1 MKSEL
6 RRGRPPRPPP
16 PPPSPSPSP
25 SPSPPPS
32 PPRRNLRPRLT
43 PRPLIEDFYGLTSSS
58 GEESES
64 ERKGRRKVK
73 LVTKLS
79 SENGNRGSGGRR
91 TTGGRQLVESDLS
104 SSSYVEDDGESEE
117 EVKPLKKRRIS
128 AGLGGREQRLGFDES
143 NHQEVRRGNFSGS
156 GFKGSVSG
164 LSLKSMKRTPLPG
177 RKTLEEILEKLQ
189 KKDTYGVFAEPVDPE
204 ELPDYYDVI
213 EHPMDFSTVRRKLA
227 KNVYSS
233 FEQFEDDVFLICSNA
248 MQYNAPD
255 TIYFRQAHSIQELAR
270 SKFHK
275 LRDGVIQPENVER
288 PKAKLRT
295 LQEREPAI
303 REKYQIRT
311 SSEEKKTINRRE
323 EREMVHKVASQ
334 IKFDSK
340 KRKREERN
348 TSSTNHFW
356 EEREKST
363 VSNNNNR
370 RSFNQFGQDPISSDI
385 SSAGTH
391 ASAEEAGTSLSA
403 SRVDIHNGRDDEG
416 GHDHDHNHEDDKT
429 NSNFNVK
436 EKSVELNVVLNG
448 FVDNN
453 SCSLGE
459 SQSDKAGE
467 ISARESPSRPVD
479 TPVVDEN
486 RRVPDEIKKPVDMNR
501 RKTYSTYE
509 QQHSV
514 EPDPIFDVFADD
526 PKQLLAIGLETE
538 HCYARS
544 LARFAA
550 LLGPTAW
557 QIASSRI
564 ERSLPAGIKFGRG
577 WVGDFEPLSPPIVF
591 VAKRVEHPRSSRSI
605 NDISAGQHL
614 GTPSTSRAPERNKGS
629 LFGVATFEHISNNNN
644 VREVQQRTDKVGLT
658 TARCTPSKRNQA
670 ALQSTSEMSQPS
682 LKPPEV
688 STPRQM
694 SNASMGQN
702 HNPVQANPM
711 GFIRKHQATNH
722 SMANSP
728 NGSNNNNNNGR
739 SNVLPGAP
747 TNQPGNLN
755 RGSSSSKG
763 FFPPVQSV
771 KKEAESPKAVGPAIS
786 GQNSWISFGGPPY
799 ETKPSLSAPIPASFP
814 GQVPAFLG
822 NQVRPASNNA
832 SHNAPV
838 WRVVN
843 TSPRVG
849 SAAGN
854 AIHPLQVQN
863 SNSNPGLVMF
873 PMQRDLTRVQGQLQ
887 WQGFVSHNQHMQ
899 IKEPQTL
906 RPDLNIGFNSP
917 GSPPGQSSSINLEAQ
932 QPDLALQL

>member
-1 MKSEL
+1 MKSQL

-16 PPPSPSPSP
+16 PPPSPSP

-58 GEESES
+58 GEESEN

-79 SENGNRGSGGRR
+79 GENGSRGSGKR

-104 SSSYVEDDGESEE
+104 SSSYVGDDGDSDE

-128 AGLGGREQRLGFDES
+128 AGLGGREQRLGFDEPI
-143 NHQEVRRGNFSGS
+143 HREVRRSNFSGS
-156 GFKGSVSG
+156 GLKGSVSG
-164 LSLKSMKRTPLPG
+164 LSLKSVKRTPLPD

-213 EHPMDFSTVRRKLA
+213 EHPMDFSTVRRKLV

-275 LRDGVIQPENVER
+275 LRDGAIQPENVER
-288 PKAKLRT
+288 PKANIRT
-295 LQEREPAI
+295 LQERDPPI
-303 REKYQIRT
+303 REKYQVRA
-311 SSEEKKTINRRE
+311 SSGEKKTINRRD
-323 EREMVHKVASQ
+323 EREMVHRVTSQ
-334 IKFDSK
+334 RKFDSK
-340 KRKREERN
+340 KRKREERKIA
-348 TSSTNHFW
+348 SSTNHYW

-363 VSNNNNR
+363 VSNSNNR
-370 RSFNQFGQDPISSDI
+370 RSFSRFGQDPISSDI

-403 SRVDIHNGRDDEG
+403 SRVDIHNYRDDEN
-416 GHDHDHNHEDDKT
+416 GHDNDDNHEDDKI
-429 NSNFNVK
+429 NNNNVE
-436 EKSVELNVVLNG
+436 EKSAELNVVLNG

-453 SCSLGE
+453 SCSLGD

-514 EPDPIFDVFADD
+514 ERDPIFDIFADD
-526 PKQLLAIGLETE
+526 PKQLLSIGLETE

-550 LLGPTAW
+550 FLGPTAW

-577 WVGDFEPLSPPIVF
+577 WVDDFEPLSPPIVF
-591 VAKRVEHPRSSRSI
+591 VAKQVEQPRSSRSI
-605 NDISAGQHL
+605 NNTSAGQHV
-614 GTPSTSRAPERNKGS
+614 GVPSTSRAPERNSGL
-629 LFGVATFEHISNNNN
+629 LFGVATFEPTSSNNN

-658 TARCTPSKRNQA
+658 TARSAQSKRNQA
-670 ALQSTSEMSQPS
+670 ALQSTSEMSQPF

-694 SNASMGQN
+694 TNANMGQSRN
-702 HNPVQANPM
+702 SVQANPM

-722 SMANSP
+722 SMANTS
-728 NGSNNNNNNGR
+728 NGSNNNNNNNNGR
-739 SNVLPGAP
+739 SNVLPSAP

-755 RGSSSSKG
+755 RGTSSSKG

-799 ETKPSLSAPIPASFP
+799 ETKPSLSAPVPALFP
-814 GQVPAFLG
+814 GQVPTFLG
-822 NQVRPASNNA
+822 TQVRPASNNV
-832 SHNAPV
+832 SHNPPV

-843 TSPRVG
+843 TSPRGGTAV
-849 SAAGN
+849 SN
-854 AIHPLQVQN
+854 ATHPLQVQN

-887 WQGFVSHNQHMQ
+887 WQGFASHNQHMQ
-899 IKEPQTL
+899 IKEPQAL

-917 GSPPGQSSSINLEAQ
+917 GSPPGQSSGINLEAQ